1 MSRALSL
8 LAVAAVLGGCGG
20 DEESAPTT
28 APAAREAQVVT
39 SRIDEVD
46 GSGISGTATLT
57 PQAGKRFAVAVRLNG
72 TGDGASH
79 PAHIH
84 DVTCDE
90 YAKLTDFDAQLATVK
105 DSLSNVTDGV
115 SQTTVGLTE
124 LSERT
129 TGGYSINVHAPESP
143 FPAVACGDIPK
154 R

>member
-1 MSRALSL
+1 MPRALPL
-8 LAVAAVLGGCGG
+8 LAAAAVLVGCGG
-20 DEESAPTT
+20 DDDPGSNAAP
-28 APAAREAQVVT
+28 EAQKVEAVT
-39 SRIDEVD
+39 AQISEVD
-46 GSGISGTATLT
+46 DSGISGTATLT
-57 PQAGKRFAVAVRLNG
+57 PRTGKRFDVTVRL
-72 TGDGASH
+72 TGSGLSH

-84 DVTCDE
+84 DTTCAE
-90 YAKLTDFDAQLATVK
+90 YAKLADFDAQLATVK

-115 SQTTVGLTE
+115 SETTVGLTA